1 MTQQLFEDSETAKK
15 FVNFKLPRYEELTS
29 FPVVMRQLL
38 CILDEYLSA
47 FSVPG
52 EEKIL
57 TQSMINSYVYMRV
70 IRAPQNKEYDRRQI
84 IHLMCIGILK
94 QVLSLSDIAKLIE
107 MQTNQ
112 YPIDIAYNYFCD
124 ELENAL
130 KVTFG
135 SRSFSELERKR
146 PTVKSS
152 LTENA
157 RSAIIAFVN
166 KIYVKQS
173 IYFETNN
180 QE

>member
-1 MTQQLFEDSETAKK
+1 MNEILFEQSETAKK
-15 FVNFKLPRYEELTS
+15 FVNYKLPRYNELTP

-52 EEKIL
+52 EEKVL
-57 TQSMINSYVYMRV
+57 TQSMINSYVYMKV

-84 IHLMCIGILK
+84 IHLLCIGILK

-135 SRSFSELERKR
+135 SRSFSELESKK
-146 PTVKSS
+146 PIVKTP

-157 RSAIIAFVN
+157 RSAVIAFVN

-173 IYFETNN
+173 IYFAEK
-180 QE
+180 